1 MPSAETPRMRELSE
15 RIAADVVPLLEEA
28 NPYLPKIRELDAM
41 LMVSVDPSLAAAHA
55 LASGYMI
62 EMVQGAA
69 ECLVGLSTDL
79 TASAVAWETSDE
91 AAAADLS

>member
-1 MPSAETPRMRELSE
+1 MPSVETARIKALSDGITDE
-15 RIAADVVPLLEEA
+15 VVPILEEA
-28 NPYLPKIRELDAM
+28 NPILPKVRELDPM
-41 LMVSVDPSLAAAHA
+41 LMVSVDPFLAAAHA

-79 TASAVAWETSDE
+79 TASADLWDKSDE
-91 AAAADLS
+91 DTAADFS